1 MFPFAALFGV
11 PASSFQIW
19 RSGLDDKLWRYAPGA
34 MPLYPSAPLCSP
46 PQMLRNTLAQVVGAE
61 AREEEEA
68 ILQVTH
74 RLNVC
79 TWH

>member
-1 MFPFAALFGV
+1 MFLFAALFGV
-11 PASSFQIW
+11 AALSCQTCHT
-19 RSGLDDKLWRYAPGA
+19 GLDH
-34 MPLYPSAPLCSP
+34 APLSLCPSLPLWLCAPP

-74 RLNVC
+74 PLNVC
-79 TWH
+79 TCH